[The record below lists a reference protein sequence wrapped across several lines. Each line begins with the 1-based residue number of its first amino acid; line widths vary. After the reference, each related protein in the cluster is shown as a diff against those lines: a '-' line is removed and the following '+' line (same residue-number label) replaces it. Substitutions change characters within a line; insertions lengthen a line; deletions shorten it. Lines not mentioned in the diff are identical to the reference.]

1 MLRCWGKELKPN
13 VLFILKKIQN
23 TKNMKTSQKKQN
35 VSELILSDEWRV
47 DVNLACLE
55 VKILVITNGS

>member
-1 MLRCWGKELKPN
+1 LKPN

-23 TKNMKTSQKKQN
+23 TKNMKTSQKQQN